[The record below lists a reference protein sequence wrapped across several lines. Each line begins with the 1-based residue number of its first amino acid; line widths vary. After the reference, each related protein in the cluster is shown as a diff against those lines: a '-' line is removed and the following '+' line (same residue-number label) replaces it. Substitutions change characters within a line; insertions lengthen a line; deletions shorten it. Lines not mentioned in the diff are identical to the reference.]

1 MTNPNDLYITYSGFA
16 NNDQIIDSYEL
27 IHSLIT
33 EFGGQASFRFL
44 VDPTLPMIK
53 GDRDFIIGVFKDFIL
68 KTISEFKQHLGIVNV
83 VHIKDPKSWIF
94 AFSID
99 QKSSANEKPSAPE
112 IIDPI
117 QEFNLAISKKA
128 LQNLSEVPSVIAYL

>member
-27 IHSLIT
+27 IHSLII
-33 EFGGQASFRFL
+33 EFGGQASFNFL
-44 VDPTLPMIK
+44 LDPTLPMIK
-53 GDRDFIIGVFKDFIL
+53 GDPNLIMRVFKDFIL
-68 KTISEFKQHLGIVNV
+68 KTIVEFKQHLGIVKV

-99 QKSSANEKPSAPE
+99 QKSIPNEKQAVSE
-112 IIDPI
+112 LTDPI
-117 QEFNLAISKKA
+117 MEFNLAISKKV

>member
-1 MTNPNDLYITYSGFA
+1 MTNPNDLYITFSGFA

-44 VDPTLPMIK
+44 LDPTLPMIK
-53 GDRDFIIGVFKDFIL
+53 GDPDFISGVFRDFIL
-68 KTISEFKQHLGIVNV
+68 KTIVEFKQHLGIVKV

-99 QKSSANEKPSAPE
+99 QKSMPSEKQSASGLNE
-112 IIDPI
+112 PI

-128 LQNLSEVPSVIAYL
+128 LQNLSEVPSAIAYL